1 MIFIGIALLVYILY
15 SVWIIAKIHKSKLL
29 NTPQKVINSILVI
42 FIPYFWGLIVSFI
55 IKPSETG
62 FVDHSEEIEKE
73 RNTKFY
79 ESGVGIRGGGGWS
92 EHIND
97 REQPI
102 YYDEHG
108 NKIK

>member
-1 MIFIGIALLVYILY
+1 MLY
-15 SVWIIAKIHKSKLL
+15 TIYSAWIISKIYKSKLL
-29 NTPQKVINSILVI
+29 NKNKKILNSILVI
-42 FIPYFWGLIVSFI
+42 FIPFFWGLIISFV
-55 IKPSETG
+55 IKPSGTG

-79 ESGVGIRGGGGWS
+79 ESRVGIRGGGGGWS

-108 NKIK
+108 DKIK